1 MGVLGYVAKLRVF
14 GNNTRG
20 KNVSKGSKRRPEDID
35 KFQKGY
41 NKIFGKHTL
50 NAIQGM
56 KNYRNKRA
64 NNGR

>member
-1 MGVLGYVAKLRVF
+1 MQPSSMYLEITEEIMVG
-14 GNNTRG
+14 
-20 KNVSKGSKRRPEDID
+20 KGSKRRPENVD

-50 NAIQGM
+50 KAIRSL
-56 KNYRNKRA
+56 KNYNQGRA

>member
-1 MGVLGYVAKLRVF
+1 ME
-14 GNNTRG
+14 
-20 KNVSKGSKRRPEDID
+20 KNIVSKGSKRRPENSD

-41 NKIFGKHTL
+41 NKIFGKETL
-50 NAIQGM
+50 NAIKGM